1 MSRRHNTTKAVRS
14 NASPIFLS
22 GKNCCICKKSLA
34 ASEPGRDALS
44 LASKDWVC
52 TTCYSDTEKFKNFWK
67 SQAVDSAKTTS
78 EDDDPLFGF

>member
-1 MSRRHNTTKAVRS
+1 VSRRHNTTKAVR

-67 SQAVDSAKTTS
+67 SQAVLRPVEKSD
-78 EDDDPLFGF
+78 EDPLFGF

>member
-1 MSRRHNTTKAVRS
+1 MSRRHNTTQAVR
-14 NASPIFLS
+14 NASPVFLS

-44 LASKDWVC
+44 LASKEWVC
-52 TTCYSDTEKFKNFWK
+52 MPCYRDTEKFKNFWK

-78 EDDDPLFGF
+78 EDGDDLFGF

>member
-1 MSRRHNTTKAVRS
+1 MSNRRNKTGTVRNVS
-14 NASPIFLS
+14 SLFLS

-52 TTCYSDTEKFKNFWK
+52 TTCYSDTEKFKSFWK

>member
-1 MSRRHNTTKAVRS
+1 MSRRHNTTKAVR

-52 TTCYSDTEKFKNFWK
+52 TTCYSDTEKFKSFWK